1 MQAIIVKYL
10 GPTNTRGARLKAC
23 SASGECVTVSRSYAE
38 DLLTLTHDRSDARR
52 AVAKLC
58 AKLGWKNCDKMIS
71 GGLKD
76 ADVFVFLPTGCSC
89 PASAFQGMRK
99 RSRRGKRR

>member
-10 GPTNTRGARLKAC
+10 GPTNTQGARLKAC
-23 SASGECVTVSRSYAE
+23 TASGECVTVGKTYA
-38 DLLTLTHDRSDARR
+38 DDNTDRRR

-58 AKLGWKNCDKMIS
+58 AKLGWSDCDKMIR

-99 RSRRGKRR
+99 RSRKGKRR